1 MTEQKPFCLRWPHY
15 LLAVLVYFIFLLAWA
30 PASLLAWALPRF
42 TQQAVSL
49 EQAEGS
55 VWRGQAAGVRVQSAA
70 VPNLQLGR
78 VSWQLRPLDL
88 FSGRLGYQLQLTG
101 AGMDAQGALRV
112 GAKGAELPEL
122 RAELPA
128 TMLGQLSPDLAVW
141 QPGGRLAFETSHLAI
156 SRTGQVD
163 GQATLRWH
171 DAVSGRVRPQLGSYR
186 AELEGVENGLKFK
199 LATESGPLSLQG
211 LGNWDRQRGVVF
223 NGTARAAAAS
233 RSELEGLLSLMG
245 PTQPNGDRAIRIT
258 R

>member
-1 MTEQKPFCLRWPHY
+1 MTEQKFRLRWPHY
-15 LLAVLVYFIFLLAWA
+15 LLAVLVYLIFLLAWA

-55 VWRGQAAGVRVQSAA
+55 VWRGQAAGIRVQSAA

-78 VSWQLRPLDL
+78 VSWRLRPLDL

-101 AGMDAQGALRV
+101 AGIDAQGVLHV

-128 TMLGQLSPDLAVW
+128 QMLDRFSPDLAVW
-141 QPGGRLAFETSHLAI
+141 QPGGRLVFETSHLAI
-156 SRTGQVD
+156 NRTAQID
-163 GQATLRWH
+163 GQATLRWL
-171 DAVSGRVRPQLGSYR
+171 DAISGRVRPQLGSYR
-186 AELEGVENGLKFK
+186 AELEGMEHGLKFK
-199 LATESGPLSLQG
+199 LSTESGPLSMQG

-245 PTQPNGDRAIRIT
+245 PAQPNGDRAIRIG

>member
-1 MTEQKPFCLRWPHY
+1 MTVQTPFRLRWPHY
-15 LLAVLVYFIFLLAWA
+15 LLAALVYLIFLLAWA

-49 EQAEGS
+49 DLAEGS
-55 VWRGQAAGVRVQSAA
+55 VWRGQAAGMRVQSAA
-70 VPNLQLGR
+70 APNVQLGR
-78 VSWQLRPLDL
+78 INWQLRPLDL

-101 AGMDAQGALRV
+101 AGMDAQGV
-112 GAKGAELPEL
+112 L
-122 RAELPA
+122 RAGARGGELLDIQGELPA
-128 TMLGQLSPDLAVW
+128 QMLGQFSPDLAVW
-141 QPGGRLAFETSHLAI
+141 QPGGRLVFEASHLAI
-156 SRTGQVD
+156 NRAGQID
-163 GQATLRWH
+163 GQATLRWL

-186 AELEGVENGLKFK
+186 AELEGMENGLKFK

-245 PTQPNGDRAIRIT
+245 PPQPNGDRAIRIT

>member
-1 MTEQKPFCLRWPHY
+1 M
-15 LLAVLVYFIFLLAWA
+15 
-30 PASLLAWALPRF
+30 
-42 TQQAVSL
+42 
-49 EQAEGS
+49 
-55 VWRGQAAGVRVQSAA
+55 RVQSAA

-78 VSWQLRPLDL
+78 ISWQLRPLDL

-101 AGMDAQGALRV
+101 AGMDAQGALRA
-112 GAKGAELPEL
+112 GAKGGELL
-122 RAELPA
+122 NIQAELPA
-128 TMLGQLSPDLAVW
+128 QMLGQISPDLAVW

-156 SRTGQVD
+156 SRTGQID
-163 GQATLRWH
+163 GQATLRWL

-199 LATESGPLSLQG
+199 LSTESGSLSLQG
-211 LGNWDRQRGVVF
+211 LGNWDRQRGVIF

-245 PTQPNGDRAIRIT
+245 PAQPNGDRAIRIT